1 MLVPG
6 SVGGSLG
13 RWVGR
18 EKCRMTLV
26 LGKLLLVVVP
36 D

>member
-18 EKCRMTLV
+18 EERRMTFV

>member
-18 EKCRMTLV
+18 EKRRITLV
-26 LGKLLLVVVP
+26 LGKLFLVVVP